1 MIKKG
6 NTIPKVTTPDLSIMA
21 ERWPSPFVARGEVG
35 RFSGGMLT
43 SKYLA
48 NLDSAGKG
56 PTGRIRIGRKVA
68 YPVDRLIEWME
79 QRAKA
84 L

>member
-1 MIKKG
+1 MIRKG
-6 NTIPKVTTPDLSIMA
+6 NTMSGVTTPDLSVLA
-21 ERWPSPFVARGEVG
+21 ERWPSPFVARSEVG

-56 PTGRIRIGRKVA
+56 PSGRIRIGRKVA
-68 YPVDRLIEWME
+68 YPIDKLIEWME